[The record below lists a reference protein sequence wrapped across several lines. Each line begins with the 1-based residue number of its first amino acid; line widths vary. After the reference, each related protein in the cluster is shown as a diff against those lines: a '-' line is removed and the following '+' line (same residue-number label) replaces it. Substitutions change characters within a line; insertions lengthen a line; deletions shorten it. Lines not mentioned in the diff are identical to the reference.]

1 MCLSW
6 HGGRSV
12 RKWKRSHIVVGFPV
26 YEGANC
32 SDHGGVAAAW
42 RDMWATCRRR
52 AARTI
57 NGAVSRW
64 RGRADRRAAECR
76 ARRSAAE
83 RPTHSPGRRRHNASS
98 PEDKFGANENWRRW
112 APAINVRRGKWK
124 SRARKNIINFEEDSG
139 VRWSGDSLYC
149 STKTNISTWR
159 LTRIKYRKFYLG
171 TYLNNPSFR

>member
-42 RDMWATCRRR
+42 RDMGATCRRR

-64 RGRADRRAAECR
+64 RGRAEQRAAELG
-76 ARRSAAE
+76 AALRSVPLIRPAAADTTRV
-83 RPTHSPGRRRHNASS
+83 RPKINLALMKTGGGGRRQSMF
-98 PEDKFGANENWRRW
+98 DVENG
-112 APAINVRRGKWK
+112 NRG
-124 SRARKNIINFEEDSG
+124 SG
-139 VRWSGDSLYC
+139 
-149 STKTNISTWR
+149 
-159 LTRIKYRKFYLG
+159 RI
-171 TYLNNPSFR
+171 